1 MPILMKINKDLI
13 ISDTT
18 TSLGDVADNISTI
31 NSNLSELNKM
41 KSRRLVW
48 SGTGSSGTNLTLNDG
63 LKWSDLGRFKTLIVI
78 VVYAPT
84 NVTTSAIIP
93 YDQMCNMSSTNLN
106 ENKRNTN
113 CESPI
118 WVDRASNIH
127 LIPTG
132 YIGENW
138 IKFNIQNA
146 PGTCSIQAIWVE
158 Y

>member
-1 MPILMKINKDLI
+1 MEINKDLI

-18 TSLGDVADNISTI
+18 TSSGDVADNISTI

-41 KSRRLVW
+41 KSRRLVL

-106 ENKRNTN
+106 ENKRKMVM
-113 CESPI
+113 I
-118 WVDRASNIH
+118 WKIFIRQRLH
-127 LIPTG
+127 LLVRHMEILC
-132 YIGENW
+132 YFLKN
-138 IKFNIQNA
+138 
-146 PGTCSIQAIWVE
+146 